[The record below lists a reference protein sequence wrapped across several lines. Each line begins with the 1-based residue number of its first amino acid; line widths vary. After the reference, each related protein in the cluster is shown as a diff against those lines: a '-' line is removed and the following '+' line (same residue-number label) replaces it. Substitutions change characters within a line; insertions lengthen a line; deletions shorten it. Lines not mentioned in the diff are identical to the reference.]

1 MNSGSNGLRIG
12 HIGLLEL
19 SLEGLSVSLESV
31 QPSRRSNTMAKL
43 ELSTN
48 ILIVGRK
55 YRYSEGQ
62 LILGHYWYFEY
73 LQGYNFWEYEFSP
86 HKNNFILQ
94 HRHTGKILFYTRLI
108 LMSYHRVTS
117 LQILSFFRLSDI
129 VQGHNYWIIES
140 RPYNHNIVSSGFDY
154 QTDQIERYINSH
166 LILYYLDFLKFLL
179 LIYNIMK
186 QVERRRFK
194 ELEEQLHGENEQM
207 KHEGGKYETKSHIL
221 TSRCMI
227 NANYHVLP
235 SLRHCAPPSS
245 PPTGPS
251 TGSPTS
257 PPTGPSTGPPTS
269 PPTGPSTGSPTALRG
284 ANSEHRSYADCME
297 TLGSQRRNDE

>member
-62 LILGHYWYFEY
+62 LILGHYWVFEY

-117 LQILSFFRLSDI
+117 LQILSFF
-129 VQGHNYWIIES
+129 GY
-140 RPYNHNIVSSGFDY
+140 
-154 QTDQIERYINSH
+154 
-166 LILYYLDFLKFLL
+166 LILCKDIISGLSKVEHTIITLFHQG
-179 LIYNIMK
+179 LIIK
-186 QVERRRFK
+186 QIK
-194 ELEEQLHGENEQM
+194 
-207 KHEGGKYETKSHIL
+207 
-221 TSRCMI
+221 
-227 NANYHVLP
+227 
-235 SLRHCAPPSS
+235 
-245 PPTGPS
+245 
-251 TGSPTS
+251 
-257 PPTGPSTGPPTS
+257 
-269 PPTGPSTGSPTALRG
+269 
-284 ANSEHRSYADCME
+284 
-297 TLGSQRRNDE
+297 